1 MKLILHIGMGKT
13 GTSSIQHAL
22 NASRN
27 DLLANKTQYLGMW
40 FNLIDPAYA
49 NHLGLRKLFDDFA
62 DKSDA
67 YAAKF
72 AEGLEKESNKNGTN
86 AFILSNEAIFGSFH
100 KIEPFLTALK
110 DKIDLELILYVR
122 NPRSWLP
129 SAYTQWNI
137 HHKTNKGPLKSFK
150 ENAGSL
156 LRMYENI
163 FKWHDAFPNNL
174 TSRRH
179 ETNID
184 VVADFA
190 TTCDISLLNS
200 GKRVLDRSEPAE
212 TLLRA
217 AFNNRYEQ
225 EVFPDRFDN
234 IVLRRTKN
242 VSSISKLSGVCF
254 DYEGLDELI
263 SKNSETFMRIKDRLG
278 PDFNFLA
285 ETTSPKSHPDNTELQ
300 LRLID
305 HLVEITFQQGERLA
319 KLERFVKDLK
329 EN

>member
-27 DLLANKTQYLGMW
+27 DLLENKTQYLGMW
-40 FNLIDPAYA
+40 FNLIDPAYG
-49 NHLGLRKLFDDFA
+49 NHLGLRKLFEDLEEN
-62 DKSDA
+62 SDA

-72 AEGLEKESNKNGTN
+72 LDGLKNQARTN
-86 AFILSNEAIFGSFH
+86 ATNTFILSNEAIFGSFH

-110 DKIDLELILYVR
+110 DEIDLELILYVR

-129 SAYTQWNI
+129 SAYTQWGL

-150 ENAGSL
+150 DSAESL
-156 LRMYENI
+156 LDIYQNI
-163 FKWHDAFPNNL
+163 LKWHDAFPDIL
-174 TSRRH
+174 TARRH
-179 ETNID
+179 ESNID
-184 VVADFA
+184 VVDDFA
-190 TTCDISLLNS
+190 ETCKISLLNT

-225 EVFPDRFDN
+225 EVFPDRFN
-234 IVLRRTKN
+234 NLIFRNSKP
-242 VSSISKLSGVCF
+242 VSSISQLSEMCF
-254 DYEGLDELI
+254 EYEGLDSLI
-263 SKNSETFMRIKDRLG
+263 TENSKTFTDINERLG
-278 PDFNFLA
+278 SDFDFLSEDTSKKSAPDR
-285 ETTSPKSHPDNTELQ
+285 TELQ

-305 HLVEITFQQGERLA
+305 HLVEMTFQQGERLA
-319 KLERFVKDLK
+319 KLEKEVNALK